1 MQPLVVIY
9 ALLAYYLSRMGYY
22 LVFMAL
28 QRPLT
33 VQQLSDKL
41 TVPVV
46 DLLLPCRFCC
56 RFLTYLELR
65 QFDYKKLQLIWTDE
79 DFVFACCSGCA
90 FASAQFEFQQYYQV
104 TLYGREIEQEEQRPV
119 GQIYMRCQYCLKSLD
134 LLEKLDICC
143 SNQPFHKV
151 RDHWKGRCRHCK
163 AIE

>member
-9 ALLAYYLSRMGYY
+9 ALLADYLSRMGYY
-22 LVFMAL
+22 VVFMAL

-46 DLLLPCRFCC
+46 DLLLPCNFCN

-65 QFDYKKLQLIWTDE
+65 QFDYKNLQLIWTEE
-79 DFVFACCSGCA
+79 DLAY
-90 FASAQFEFQQYYQV
+90 ASAQFEFQQFYQV
-104 TLYGREIEQEEQRPV
+104 TVYGREIEQEEQRPV
-119 GQIYMRCQYCLKSLD
+119 GQIFIRCQYCLKSLD